1 MEEDFDTRLE
11 NLARNLVILKQQ
23 LQIATDRERL
33 NILTQ
38 IRDAEMDMLQTL
50 QRQRDHISLQNA
62 RMEHALEVIMKR
74 NGNL

>member
-11 NLARNLVILKQQ
+11 NLARNVVILKQQ

-38 IRDAEMDMLQTL
+38 IRNVEMDMLQTL
-50 QRQRDHISLQNA
+50 RRQRDHIALQNA

-74 NGNL
+74 NGNP

>member
-62 RMEHALEVIMKR
+62 RMEHALEVIMKKK
-74 NGNL
+74 GNP

>member
-11 NLARNLVILKQQ
+11 NLARNVIILQHQ
-23 LQIATDRERL
+23 LQRATDMERF

-38 IRDAEMDMLQTL
+38 IRNVEMDMLHTL
-50 QRQRDHISLQNA
+50 QRQRDHIALQNA

-74 NGNL
+74 NGNP

>member
-74 NGNL
+74 KGNP

>member
-23 LQIATDRERL
+23 VQIATDRERL

-74 NGNL
+74 KGNP

>member
-33 NILTQ
+33 NILT
-38 IRDAEMDMLQTL
+38 
-50 QRQRDHISLQNA
+50 
-62 RMEHALEVIMKR
+62 MKR
-74 NGNL
+74 KGNP